1 VGKTMSNSD
10 VAEPKAVA
18 TPARVPSW
26 PWWLLRGG
34 VTSQAI
40 STALQPIFMG
50 AFLSG
55 DYDMLALHKINGI
68 LVGVISVV
76 LIVAAVLA
84 WRIGQAPG
92 RLATA
97 VVFLTLAVGEQIH
110 SGFSRTLALHVPLGV
125 AVVGL
130 TGWLLVWVWR
140 HGPTQ
145 PGSQRS
151 GS

>member
-1 VGKTMSNSD
+1 VGKTTNGAD
-10 VAEPKAVA
+10 LAEREAVV
-18 TPARVPSW
+18 TPARVPIW

-34 VTSQAI
+34 VTLQA
-40 STALQPIFMG
+40 TTTVLQPIFMG

-55 DYDMLALHKINGI
+55 DYDMLALHRINGI
-68 LVGVISVV
+68 LVGAISV
-76 LIVAAVLA
+76 LQIVAAVLA

-97 VVFLTLAVGEQIH
+97 VVFLALAVGEQIH
-110 SGFSRTLALHVPLGV
+110 GGFGRALALHVPLGV
-125 AVVGL
+125 TIVGL

-140 HGPTQ
+140 HGPTR
-145 PGSQRS
+145 PGRQRS